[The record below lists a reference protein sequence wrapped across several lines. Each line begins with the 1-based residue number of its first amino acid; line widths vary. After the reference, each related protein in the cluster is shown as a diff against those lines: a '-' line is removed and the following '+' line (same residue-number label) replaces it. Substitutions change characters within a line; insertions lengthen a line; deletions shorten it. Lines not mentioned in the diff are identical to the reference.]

1 MFHDPQEIAL
11 AKSLLREGQLTMRA
25 VARQVGVP
33 HGTFYKWFPSG
44 NPDAFRNPNMTGPG
58 KPPA

>member
-1 MFHDPQEIAL
+1 MFHDPQEVAL

-33 HGTFYKWFPSG
+33 NGTFYKWFPG
-44 NPDAFRNPNMTGPG
+44 GDPDAFRHPNMTGPG
-58 KPPA
+58 KPSA